1 MTEVLNYVT
10 WNIDTSNLLKIFLM
24 IHRYEDFFGSKKGT
38 GQKKTVKSSDLS
50 DDMGTDDDM
59 IDDNDDNQVVYFLS
73 FQL

>member
-1 MTEVLNYVT
+1 
-10 WNIDTSNLLKIFLM
+10 M

-50 DDMGTDDDM
+50 DDLGTDDDM

-73 FQL
+73 FQLESV